1 MIAKHGGDVYGNRGV
16 VLDFSVNINPLGTP
30 DFIKKAM
37 ASSLDDVSRYP
48 DTRCRKLRSAAAAWY
63 RVSEDTLIF
72 GNGAAELL
80 FLAVHALRPKRA
92 IITAPSFLEYET
104 ALAAFDVPAD
114 FFPLKK
120 EEGFHLPADR
130 FVSFLEE
137 KKPEM
142 IFLCNPANPTGV
154 LTERAEMEKI
164 LDFCETRGIFAVVD
178 ECFLEFLME
187 PERYSV
193 LGCVRA
199 GKKWLLVLQAITKTF
214 AVPGIRLGYGF
225 LSDAAV
231 RERMEAARQPWSV
244 SVTAQAAG
252 AAAFGPEREAF
263 LKKTREF
270 LLKERPYFAEELK
283 KRGFFVYDGAAD
295 YLFFEDIPGRG
306 DGKLYEECLAGG
318 ILIRSCANYRGLDG
332 QFYRVSVGSRE
343 KNGRFLEM
351 IDSLY

>member
-16 VLDFSVNINPLGTP
+16 VLYFSVNINPLGTP

-72 GNGAAELL
+72 GNGAAELI

-130 FVSFLEE
+130 FLSFLEE

-178 ECFLEFLME
+178 ECFLEFLDGTGTAFGFRLCPCRE
-187 PERYSV
+187 KGASCSPGHHEDLCS
-193 LGCVRA
+193 A
-199 GKKWLLVLQAITKTF
+199 GNP
-214 AVPGIRLGYGF
+214 PGIRVPFGCG
-225 LSDAAV
+225 
-231 RERMEAARQPWSV
+231 RE
-244 SVTAQAAG
+244 G
-252 AAAFGPEREAF
+252 A
-263 LKKTREF
+263 
-270 LLKERPYFAEELK
+270 
-283 KRGFFVYDGAAD
+283 D
-295 YLFFEDIPGRG
+295 
-306 DGKLYEECLAGG
+306 
-318 ILIRSCANYRGLDG
+318 
-332 QFYRVSVGSRE
+332 GSRE
-343 KNGRFLEM
+343 TALERLCDGAGGRSGGFRA
-351 IDSLY
+351 